1 LLHEYDPPK
10 GEDDEDPDQMFVP
23 TREHD
28 DIRGSVADDSMMD
41 VQSEL
46 VEDADLK
53 IYDGW
58 SDEEC

>member
-10 GEDDEDPDQMFVP
+10 EEDDEDPDQMFVP
-23 TREHD
+23 TRGHD
-28 DIRGSVADDSMMD
+28 GIRDSAADDCMLD
-41 VQSEL
+41 VQSGL

>member
-1 LLHEYDPPK
+1 MLHEYDPPK
-10 GEDDEDPDQMFVP
+10 EDDDEDPDQMFVS

-28 DIRGSVADDSMMD
+28 GIRQSAVSDDRMLD

-46 VEDADLK
+46 VDADLK